1 MKKILLSFPALLI
14 SLWSFNAAAVD
25 VGDIYYS
32 DKRFDTNLVS
42 SKMPIAVV
50 YWVNTDKT
58 TAYVLALRQPENMTL
73 SVAKTQCANFSTLGT
88 NAGDWELPT
97 MKQGF
102 SMITQKWNGVS
113 DNKFT
118 VVNTKLGQIETG
130 QALKNDYYWTLGYQ
144 NKWKVNPSTG
154 DMNYDASTSGSRAV
168 RCVME
173 VPTA

>member
-1 MKKILLSFPALLI
+1 MYRFLTIILAALL
-14 SLWSFNAAAVD
+14 WCHNAGAVD

-32 DKRFDTNLVS
+32 DRTFSTNLNS

-58 TAYVLALRQPENMTL
+58 KAYVLALRQPENMTL

-88 NAGDWELPT
+88 NSGDWDLPT
-97 MKQGF
+97 MKQAF
-102 SMITQKWNGVS
+102 NMITQRWNGVS
-113 DNKFT
+113 DNKFS
-118 VVNTKLGQIETG
+118 VVNSKLGKIETG

-154 DMNYDASTSGSRAV
+154 DMSYDGSTSGSRAV

-173 VPTA
+173 VPTS